1 MSFEVF
7 DIAATGMYAQ
17 RIKMD
22 TISSNIA
29 NVNTTRNAKGE
40 KEIYKKQEVTF
51 KEMALK
57 KGYGFP
63 KGNVEVEFDPPDEP
77 YLTGGVSIGDRAIPK
92 GVAVESISDSINPTK
107 IIYDPSHPDADKNGY
122 VELPNVNVVE
132 EMVNMVNASRAYEA
146 NVTLAQTAKTMIQS
160 AINI

>member
-1 MSFEVF
+1 
-7 DIAATGMYAQ
+7 
-17 RIKMD
+17 
-22 TISSNIA
+22 
-29 NVNTTRNAKGE
+29 
-40 KEIYKKQEVTF
+40 
-51 KEMALK
+51 MALK